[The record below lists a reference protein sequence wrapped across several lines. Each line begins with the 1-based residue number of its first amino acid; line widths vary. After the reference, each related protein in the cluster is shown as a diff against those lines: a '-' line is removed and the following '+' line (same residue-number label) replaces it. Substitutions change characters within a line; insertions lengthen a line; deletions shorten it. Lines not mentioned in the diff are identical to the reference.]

1 MTASNETATLN
12 LKGRPAPVTCLGLE
26 FPDDQARR
34 EYFRDRLREKLSE
47 AGAATGAGMPRATID
62 TIVDK
67 SDPPYYT
74 ACPNPFLE
82 SAINELGRSYGDS
95 PPYSRTPFA
104 ADVSEGK
111 NDVVYNAHSYHTK
124 VPHKAVARYI
134 LHFTNP
140 GDVVLDGFCGT
151 GMTGVAAQMCADEKF
166 VRDLCGPD
174 AADRVGRRT
183 AILSDLSPAAT
194 FIAKNYNFAVDQ
206 EEFSE
211 VCRKVASDVETECG
225 WMYATRHPSDG
236 SVGRINYTVWSDVF
250 SCPQCAYEGS
260 YWDFAVDRVGKK
272 QNDNFDCPSCGTH
285 LGKRQLERV
294 WSNTIDSRLGRPSR
308 LPKQVPVLINYSVG
322 KSRFEKE
329 PDQDDLALVERIQAL
344 GYPSDGPSDRMIEGG
359 ESWRNDPLGMTH
371 VHHYFTIRNYT
382 VMAALIRRA
391 KATSNPSSVIQAV
404 LDCLPV
410 ITKMSR
416 FRVPA
421 WFDRSTGPMK
431 GWTAGTLYVP
441 SLQGEQN
448 VFNSFREKVAMIK
461 RSASQY
467 ISHAWIN
474 TGDSA
479 KLPMPDA
486 SVDYIFLDPPFGSN
500 LNYSELNFI
509 AESWL
514 EVFTS
519 NEREAV
525 ENLSQGKD
533 IEDYRRLIES
543 CLSEAFRILKP
554 GRWITIEFSNTK
566 AVVWNAIQAALQSA
580 GFVVANVSALDKKQG
595 SFKAVNTKTAVKQDL
610 VISAYKPNGGLES
623 RVATLGFTA
632 ETPWDFVQTH
642 LKNLPIPSLGADNQ
656 MSAAPERDVRRIFDR
671 MVSWFVRHGA
681 AVPVSAAEFQ
691 VEMLTRFPE
700 RDGMFFL
707 PHQVDQYDRS
717 RITAGTAPQ
726 REMFVDDERSAIE
739 WLTDFLKAKPSSAQV
754 IHPEFMQLLGAGWR
768 KHEAKPEMKLLLQDN
783 FIEFTGVGP
792 VPNQIHSYLSSNW
805 KGMRGLEKDDPSLK
819 REAIGRWYVPD
830 PNKQQDV
837 EARREKALLREFDT
851 YKAHKGKKM
860 KEIRLEVM
868 RVGFK
873 AAWAAKD
880 YRTIIDVSAKVPDE
894 VWQEDE
900 RLMMLHSMAE
910 TRLEAER

>member
-1 MTASNETATLN
+1 M
-12 LKGRPAPVTCLGLE
+12 KGQQAPVTCLGLQ
-26 FPDDQARR
+26 FPDDRTRR
-34 EYFRDRLREKLSE
+34 EYFCERLRDHL
-47 AGAATGAGMPRATID
+47 AGESSAKGSGMPRATID
-62 TIVDK
+62 RILEL

-74 ACPNPFLE
+74 ACPNPFLA
-82 SAINELGRSYGDS
+82 SAIEELGTTYADS
-95 PPYSRTPFA
+95 SAYSRTPFA

-134 LHFTNP
+134 LHFTDP

-166 VRDLCGPD
+166 VRDLCG
-174 AADRVGRRT
+174 ADSAHRVGRRT

-194 FIAKNYNFAVDQ
+194 FIAKNYNSEVDQ
-206 EEFSE
+206 EQFAD
-211 VCRKVASDVETECG
+211 VCRKVANDVESECG
-225 WMYATRHPSDG
+225 WMYETRHPRDG

-250 SCPQCAYEGS
+250 SCPECAHEGT
-260 YWDFAVDRVGKK
+260 YWDFAVDRVAKK
-272 QNDNFDCPSCGTH
+272 QNDAFDCPSCGSH

-294 WSNTIDSRLGRPSR
+294 WSNTIDNRLGQPLR
-308 LPKQVPVLINYSVG
+308 LPKQIPVLINYSVA
-322 KSRFEKE
+322 KSRFEKD
-329 PDQDDLALVERIQAL
+329 PDSDDLELVKRIQQI
-344 GYPSDGPSDRMIEGG
+344 GYPNDGPADRMIEGG

-371 VHHYFTIRNYT
+371 VHHYLTIRNYT
-382 VMAALIRRA
+382 VMAALIRHA
-391 KATSNPSSVIQAV
+391 TATSIPGSVIQAV

-421 WFDRSTGPMK
+421 WFDKSTGPMK

-448 VFNSFREKVAMIK
+448 VFNSFSEKVAMIK
-461 RSASQY
+461 RSASPR

-479 KLPMPDA
+479 NLPLPDD
-486 SVDYIFLDPPFGSN
+486 SIDYIFLDPPFGSN

-514 EVFTS
+514 QIFTS
-519 NEREAV
+519 NETEAV
-525 ENLSQGKD
+525 ENPAQGKD

-543 CLSEAFRILKP
+543 CFSEAFRILKP

-566 AVVWNAIQAALQSA
+566 AVVWNAIQAALQTA

-610 VISAYKPNGGLES
+610 VISAYKPNGGLED
-623 RVATLGFTA
+623 RVATMGFTA

-642 LKNLPIPSLGADNQ
+642 LKNLPIPTLESNSQ
-656 MSAAPERDVRRIFDR
+656 MTAAPERDVRRIFDR

-691 VEMLTRFPE
+691 SQMLARFPE

-707 PHQVDQYDRS
+707 PTQVDQYDRVL
-717 RITAGTAPQ
+717 ITAGTAPQ

-783 FIEFTGVGP
+783 FIEYTGDGP
-792 VPNQIHSYLSSNW
+792 VPNQVHSYLSSNW
-805 KGMRGLEKDDPSLK
+805 KGMRGLGKDDPTLR
-819 REAIGRWYVPD
+819 REAVGRWYVPD
-830 PNKQQDV
+830 PTKQQDV
-837 EARREKALLREFDT
+837 EARREKALLREFDA

-860 KEIRLEVM
+860 REIRLEVM

>member
-1 MTASNETATLN
+1 MLA
-12 LKGRPAPVTCLGLE
+12 LKAQKTPVLCLGME
-26 FPDDQARR
+26 FADDEARR
-34 EYFRDRLREKLSE
+34 AYFRTELRNQLSE
-47 AGAATGAGMPRATID
+47 VATHERGMPRAAID
-62 TIVDK
+62 SIIEL

-74 ACPNPFLE
+74 ACPNPFLGQVVQT
-82 SAINELGRSYGDS
+82 LGKSYADS
-95 PPYSRTPFA
+95 PSYSRTPFA

-140 GDVVLDGFCGT
+140 GDIVLDGFCGT
-151 GMTGVAAQMCADEKF
+151 GMTGVAAQMCADDKF

-174 AADRVGRRT
+174 AAERVGART

-194 FIAKNYNFAVDQ
+194 FIARNYNSGLDQ
-206 EEFSE
+206 QDFEEA
-211 VCRKVASDVETECG
+211 CRRVASDVEAEFG
-225 WMYATRHPSDG
+225 WMYATTHTADG

-250 SCPQCAYEGS
+250 SCPQCAFEAS
-260 YWDFAVDRVGKK
+260 YWDYAVDQVGKK
-272 QNDNFDCPSCGTH
+272 MDDNFSCPSCDTR
-285 LGKRQLERV
+285 LSKRQLERV
-294 WSNTIDSRLGRPSR
+294 WTSTNDARLGKVSR
-308 LPKQVPVLINYSVG
+308 LPKQIPVLINYSVG
-322 KSRFEKE
+322 KSRFEKA
-329 PDQDDLALVERIQAL
+329 PDKADLDLVDRILAL
-344 GYPSDGPSDRMIEGG
+344 GYPSEGPADRMIEGG

-371 VHHYFTIRNYT
+371 VHHYFTVRNYT
-382 VMAALIRRA
+382 LVAALIKRA
-391 KATSNPSSVIQAV
+391 ATTANPSAVTQAV
-404 LDCLPV
+404 LDCFPV
-410 ITKMSR
+410 VTKMSR

-421 WFDRSTGPMK
+421 WFDKSTGPMK

-441 SLQGEQN
+441 SIQGEQN
-448 VFNSFREKVAMIK
+448 VLNSFREKVAMIR
-461 RSASQY
+461 RSTSPR
-467 ISHAWIN
+467 INHAWIN
-474 TGDSA
+474 TGDSSN
-479 KLPMPDA
+479 LPLPDN

-509 AESWL
+509 AEAWL
-514 EVFTS
+514 RVFTS
-519 NEREAV
+519 NEGEAV
-525 ENLSQGKD
+525 ENPAQGKD
-533 IEDYRRLIES
+533 IEDYRRLIEA
-543 CLSEAFRILKP
+543 CFVEAFRVLKP

-610 VISAYKPNGGLES
+610 VISAYKPNGGLED

-632 ETPWDFVQTH
+632 DTPWDFVQTH
-642 LKNLPIPSLGADNQ
+642 LKNLPIPTLNDDNQ

-691 VEMLTRFPE
+691 AEMLTRFPE

-707 PHQVDQYDRS
+707 PDQVDQYDRT

-739 WLTDFLKAKPSSAQV
+739 WLTDFLKARPSTSQV

-768 KHEAKPEMKLLLQDN
+768 KHEAKPELKLLLQDN
-783 FIEFTGVGP
+783 FIEYTGDGP

-805 KGMRGLEKDDPSLK
+805 KGMRGLAKDDPDLR
-819 REAIGRWYVPD
+819 REAIGRWFVPD
-830 PNKQQDV
+830 PNKLQDV
-837 EARREKALLREFDT
+837 EARREKALMREFDT